1 MPLRDTFE
9 SSELHQRWESVYRTH
24 PRLDSLNDRIL
35 ERLLEIM
42 RLAPGASILD
52 AGCGVGSHL
61 VRFARRGFECTGV
74 DISRTILEQAA
85 DNVARNRVGD
95 HVRLHCQA
103 LENLALASGSFDA
116 VHCRGVLMHIP
127 DWKRALAELVRVLKP
142 GGRIAILEANHRAV
156 EAHLVRVARRFRA
169 SQSRMQVTPDG
180 MEFWSEE
187 GGHPFVQRVADQQ
200 ALKRELDSKGV
211 RLLGGFAAE
220 FWDVNRFPTGFF
232 REAAIRFNQLWFAV
246 HGPAAAS
253 HGVAL
258 VGEKLPTATPGPKV
272 PPHLREAGVS
282 AVPSR
287 RPPGGMWSQGMTSS

>member
-1 MPLRDTFE
+1 MPLKDTFE

-24 PRLDSLNDRIL
+24 PLLEGLNDRIL
-35 ERLLEIM
+35 ARLLEIM
-42 RLAPGASILD
+42 RPASGASILD

-74 DISRTILEQAA
+74 DISATILEQAA
-85 DNVARNRVGD
+85 VNVSRNQAGD
-95 HVRLHCQA
+95 HVRLTCQA
-103 LENLALASGSFDA
+103 LEELAFASASFDA

-127 DWKRALAELVRVLKP
+127 DWKRALTELIRVLKP
-142 GGRIAILEANHRAV
+142 GGRIAILEANHSAV
-156 EAHLVRVARRFRA
+156 EAYLVRLARRFRA
-169 SQSRMQVTPDG
+169 SQSRMQATPDG

-187 GGHPFVQRVADQQ
+187 GGHPFVQRVANQRV
-200 ALKRELDSKGV
+200 LKQELENNNV
-211 RLLGGFAAE
+211 RLLEGFAAE
-220 FWDVNRFPTGFF
+220 FWDVNRFPAGFA

-253 HGVAL
+253 HGVAI
-258 VGEKLPTATPGPKV
+258 VGEKLPTATSGPKA

-287 RPPGGMWSQGMTSS
+287 CPSGKGR